1 MCRNIIPRFFQSY
14 REMVP
19 IVTIDGPSGSG
30 KGTIAKAL
38 ALKLNWNYLDS
49 GLLYRCFAFLHSEN
63 IENISESFSRIEH
76 KYDAKSENILF
87 DGNDITS
94 AIRGKELTILSSQL
108 SQKSEVREQLM
119 QIQKQFRKLPGLV
132 AEGRD
137 MSSKLFPDSK
147 VKIFL
152 TADLSERVN
161 RRANQLR
168 NDGQKV
174 NISEL
179 KNEIELRDGR
189 DLEREHSPLVQTEDS
204 ILIDNTSKTVAET
217 IEFIEKLV
225 NERY

>member
-1 MCRNIIPRFFQSY
+1 
-14 REMVP
+14 MVP

-63 IENISESFSRIEH
+63 IEDIQDSFSRIEH
-76 KYDAKSENILF
+76 KYNSKSENILF

-108 SQKSEVREQLM
+108 SQKNEIREQLM
-119 QIQKQFRKLPGLV
+119 QIQKQYRKLPGLV

-189 DLEREHSPLVQTEDS
+189 DLEREHSPLIKTDDS
-204 ILIDNTSKTVAET
+204 ILIDNTSKTIAET
-217 IEFIEKLV
+217 IEFIEGLV